1 MVDVPSPLHGV
12 VDQQG
17 LLVLDALGFLLLFVF
32 VLLTQSCID
41 RTKNMSHLLK
51 GVTAHFH
58 LSTESSDTAR
68 NYLKSLRR
76 KMRCRDHLVSSF
88 VSQAVMVCWM
98 IVLIGDSSLDCRCSV
113 RIRVGFCI
121 KSPPRKIYA

>member
-1 MVDVPSPLHGV
+1 MKLLLLGRSDHPVEVRPQTVGPGVILIAIDMVDVPPPLHGV

-17 LLVLDALGFLLLFVF
+17 LLVLDALGFLLLLVF

-51 GVTAHFH
+51 GVTARFH

-76 KMRCRDHLVSSF
+76 
-88 VSQAVMVCWM
+88 QNA
-98 IVLIGDSSLDCRCSV
+98 
-113 RIRVGFCI
+113 
-121 KSPPRKIYA
+121 A

>member
-1 MVDVPSPLHGV
+1 MVNVPSPLHGV

-17 LLVLDALGFLLLFVF
+17 LLVLDTLGFLLLFVF

-76 KMRCRDHLVSSF
+76 KNAAQGLFGEFFCEPSSNGLLDEGAGIER
-88 VSQAVMVCWM
+88 SIGW
-98 IVLIGDSSLDCRCSV
+98 VLFR
-113 RIRVGFCI
+113 
-121 KSPPRKIYA
+121 

>member
-1 MVDVPSPLHGV
+1 MVDIPPPIHGV

-17 LLVLDALGFLLLFVF
+17 LLVLDTLGFLLLFVF

-68 NYLKSLRR
+68 NDLKSLRR
-76 KMRCRDHLVSSF
+76 QNGAQGSF
-88 VSQAVMVCWM
+88 GEFLCEPGSDG
-98 IVLIGDSSLDCRCSV
+98 LLDER
-113 RIRVGFCI
+113 
-121 KSPPRKIYA
+121 AD